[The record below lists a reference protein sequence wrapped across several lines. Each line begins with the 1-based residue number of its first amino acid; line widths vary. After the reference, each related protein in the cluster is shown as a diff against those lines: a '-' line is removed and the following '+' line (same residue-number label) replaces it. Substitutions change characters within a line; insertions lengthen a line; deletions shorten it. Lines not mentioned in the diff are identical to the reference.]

1 MLMSASLPLAPL
13 TRLEHAELRWDSD
26 IASAA
31 HFDDVYFSRE
41 DGRQET
47 EHVFIRHNHLPER
60 FAAWEERRPF
70 VIGETGLGSGLNMLC
85 AWACFETY
93 APASARLHLVS
104 FERFPL
110 RKEDLRRMLAAWPE
124 LHDKAERL
132 IQLWPQPVLGIH
144 RLPLSDRVT
153 LDIHLGD
160 VIERLGQFE
169 GHVDAWFLDG
179 FAPSKNPD
187 MWQPAL
193 YEGMARASRPG
204 ATFATFTCAGDVRR
218 GLKAAGFEWQ
228 KVDGFGHK
236 REMVCGHIN
245 EPLPDNRRQQTP
257 WYIPPAE
264 GDIPHHIAVVGA
276 GIAGTSTAH
285 ALARRGLRVS
295 LIDPKTPGRE
305 GSGNLQG
312 AMYIKLAVDTNLQS
326 RFYLSTL
333 LYIRRLLDSL
343 DPEHVLWHDCGVL
356 SLATTEKEALR
367 QRKFL
372 ANHNLP
378 ESVMQG
384 LEPETI
390 RNLVDTPLTEEVYH
404 GLLSPLAGWV
414 RPYLICETLAA
425 TPGITQYRHAVTDIA
440 LCGDGWTLTL
450 DDGSTLDADAVVMAN
465 AWRANQV
472 TPLAHLP
479 LMPIRGQVSNVP
491 VEEGTPSPACVVC
504 ASGYA
509 PPAIHGRQCFGA
521 TFIPRSTDDS
531 MKMEDHLHNMD
542 ELKEMLPA
550 CADALV
556 EQGWN
561 DKMDGKAAIRCASP
575 DKSPFVGQ
583 APLAEQWQQ
592 AYAGL
597 ADDAKRF
604 TSEENGHYYPNLWLS
619 VAQGSRGM
627 VGSPL
632 CAELLASRICH
643 EPLPLEMAIV
653 DHLQPGRRLIADLK
667 RSKG

>member
-1 MLMSASLPLAPL
+1 MSASLPLAPL
-13 TRLEHAELRWDSD
+13 TRLEHAELRWDD
-26 IASAA
+26 DVAFAA

-47 EHVFIRHNHLPER
+47 EHVFIKHNQLPER
-60 FAAWEERRPF
+60 FAVWQNRRPF

-85 AWACFETY
+85 AWTCFETY
-93 APASARLHLVS
+93 APSEARLHLVS

-110 RKEDLRRMLAAWPE
+110 CRDDLQRMLSAWPA
-124 LHDKAERL
+124 LKDKAQRL
-132 IQLWPQPVLGIH
+132 IQLWPQPVLGVH

-160 VIERLGQFE
+160 VIERLGQCE
-169 GHVDAWFLDG
+169 GRIDAWFLDG

-193 YEGMARASRPG
+193 YDGMARASRPG
-204 ATFATFTCAGDVRR
+204 ATFATFTSAGEVRR
-218 GLKAAGFEWQ
+218 GLKAAGFECQ
-228 KVDGFGHK
+228 KVEGFGRK
-236 REMVCGHIN
+236 REMVCGSISV
-245 EPLPDNRRQQTP
+245 PPADRRRQRTP
-257 WYIPPAE
+257 WYIPSEE
-264 GDIPHHIAVVGA
+264 GDIPQHVAVVGA

-285 ALARRGLRVS
+285 ALARRGIRVS
-295 LIDPKTPGRE
+295 LIDPKTPGSE

-312 AMYIKLAVDTNLQS
+312 AMYVKLAVNTNLQS

-343 DPEHVLWHDCGVL
+343 DPKHTLWHDCGVL
-356 SLATTEKEALR
+356 SLATTEKEAQR
-367 QRKFL
+367 QRHFL
-372 ANHNLP
+372 ANHSLP
-378 ESVMQG
+378 DTVMKG
-384 LEPETI
+384 LSAHEVRT
-390 RNLVDTPLTEEVYH
+390 LVNTTLPDEVYH

-425 TPGITQYRHAVTDIA
+425 TPGVTHYRHAMTDLTA
-440 LCGDGWTLTL
+440 KGKGWTVTL
-450 DDGSTLDADAVVMAN
+450 DDGSSLAADAVVMAN
-465 AWRANQV
+465 AWRANRIA
-472 TPLAHLP
+472 PLAHLP

-491 VEEGTPSPACVVC
+491 VKEGTPSPACVVC

-509 PPAIHGRQCFGA
+509 PPALHGRQCFGA
-521 TFIPRSTDDS
+521 TFSPRLTDDS
-531 MKMEDHLHNMD
+531 LIMEDHLHNVD
-542 ELKEMLPA
+542 ELQAMLPD
-550 CADALV
+550 CADALTA
-556 EQGWN
+556 QGW
-561 DKMDGKAAIRCASP
+561 KEAMEGKAGIRCASP

-583 APLAEQWQQ
+583 APIAEQWQHD
-592 AYAGL
+592 YAGL

-604 TSEENGHYYPNLWLS
+604 ASDVAGHYHPNLWLS

-667 RSKG
+667 RSKS

>member
-1 MLMSASLPLAPL
+1 MSASLPLAPL
-13 TRLEHAELRWDSD
+13 TRLEHAELRWDD
-26 IASAA
+26 DVASAA

-47 EHVFIRHNHLPER
+47 EHVFIQHNQLPER
-60 FAAWEERRPF
+60 FAAWQNRRPF

-85 AWACFETY
+85 AWACFDTY
-93 APASARLHLVS
+93 APPKARLHLVS

-110 RKEDLRRMLAAWPE
+110 RRDDLQRMLSAWPA
-124 LHDKAERL
+124 LKDKAERL
-132 IQLWPQPVLGIH
+132 IQLWPQPVLGVH

-169 GHVDAWFLDG
+169 GRVDAWFLDG

-193 YEGMARASRPG
+193 YNGMARASRPG
-204 ATFATFTCAGDVRR
+204 ATFATFTSAGDVRR

-228 KVDGFGHK
+228 KVEGFGRK
-236 REMVCGHIN
+236 REMVCGHIST
-245 EPLPDNRRQQTP
+245 PPADTRRQNTP
-257 WYIPPAE
+257 WYIPPDE
-264 GDIPHHIAVVGA
+264 SDIPQHVAVVGA
-276 GIAGTSTAH
+276 GIAGTATAH
-285 ALARRGLRVS
+285 ALARRGIRVS

-312 AMYIKLAVDTNLQS
+312 AMYVKLAVNTNLQS

-343 DPEHVLWHDCGVL
+343 DPEHTLWHDCGVL
-356 SLATTEKEALR
+356 SLATTEKEAQR
-367 QRKFL
+367 QRNFL
-372 ANHNLP
+372 ANHRLP
-378 ESVMQG
+378 DTVMKG
-384 LEPETI
+384 LSADEVRT
-390 RNLVDTPLTEEVYH
+390 LVNTTLPDEVYH

-425 TPGITQYRHAVTDIA
+425 TPGVTHYRRAMTDITPQ
-440 LCGDGWTLTL
+440 GKGWRVTL
-450 DDGSTLDADAVVMAN
+450 DDGASLEADAVVMAN
-465 AWRANQV
+465 AWRANRIA
-472 TPLAHLP
+472 PLAHLP

-531 MKMEDHLHNMD
+531 LIMEDHLHNMD
-542 ELKEMLPA
+542 ELQEMLPD

-556 EQGWN
+556 AQGWK
-561 DKMDGKAAIRCASP
+561 DAMEGKAGIRCASP

-583 APLAEQWQQ
+583 APVAEQWLHD
-592 AYAGL
+592 YAGL
-597 ADDAKRF
+597 ANDAKRF
-604 TSEENGHYYPNLWLS
+604 ATDSAGHYHPNLWLS

-667 RSKG
+667 RSKS

>member
-1 MLMSASLPLAPL
+1 MSASLPLAPL
-13 TRLEHAELRWDSD
+13 TRLEYAELHWDD
-26 IASAA
+26 DVASAA

-41 DGRQET
+41 DGQLET
-47 EHVFIRHNHLPER
+47 EHVFIHHNRLPER
-60 FAAWEERRPF
+60 FAQWNERRPF

-85 AWACFETY
+85 AWACFEAY
-93 APASARLHLVS
+93 APATARLHLVS

-110 RKEDLRRMLAAWPE
+110 RPADLQRMLSAWPA
-124 LHDKAERL
+124 LQDKAERL
-132 IQLWPQPVLGIH
+132 IELWPQPVVGIH
-144 RLPLSDRVT
+144 RLPLNDRVT

-160 VIERLGQFE
+160 VIERIGQFE
-169 GHVDAWFLDG
+169 GRVDAWFLDG
-179 FAPSKNPD
+179 FAPSKNPE

-193 YEGMARASRPG
+193 FEGMASASRPG
-204 ATFATFTCAGDVRR
+204 ATFATFTSAGEVRR
-218 GLKAAGFEWQ
+218 GLTSAGFDWQ
-228 KVDGFGHK
+228 KVEGFGHK
-236 REMVCGHIN
+236 REMVCGRIDT
-245 EPLPDNRRQQTP
+245 PPVDTRRLRTP
-257 WYIPPAE
+257 WYIPPE
-264 GDIPHHIAVVGA
+264 EREVPHHVAIVGA

-333 LYIRRLLDSL
+333 LYIRRLLGCL
-343 DPEHVLWHDCGVL
+343 DPQHTLWHDCGVL
-356 SLATTEKEALR
+356 SVATSEKEAQR

-372 ANHNLP
+372 ANHAL
-378 ESVMQG
+378 
-384 LEPETI
+384 PETI
-390 RNLVDTPLTEEVYH
+390 MRGLTPTEVRERVNTPLTDKVYH

-425 TPGITQYRHAVTDIA
+425 TPGITQYRHAVTA
-440 LCGDGWTLTL
+440 LTPHDEAWVLTL
-450 DDGSTLDADAVVMAN
+450 DDGSTLKADAVVMAN

-472 TPLAHLP
+472 APLAHLP

-521 TFIPRSTDDS
+521 TFIPQSTDDS
-531 MKMEDHLHNMD
+531 MKMEDHQHNLA
-542 ELKEMLPA
+542 ELQEMLPK
-550 CADALV
+550 CAEALV
-556 EQGWN
+556 AQGW
-561 DKMDGKAAIRCASP
+561 DEKMEGKAAVRCASP

-583 APLAEQWQQ
+583 APVAEQWQA

-604 TSEENGHYYPNLWLS
+604 TSDVAGHYHPNLWLS

-627 VGSPL
+627 VSSPL

-653 DHLQPGRRLIADLK
+653 DHLQPGRRLIAELK
-667 RSKG
+667 RSRA